1 MPPDS
6 KEEKPKKNKN
16 ESSVLQSEPTVD
28 VSQLGKR
35 IILNISGLRYE
46 TYDKTLERFPDS
58 LLGNRQRRD
67 QFYDHEKKEY
77 FFDKNR
83 ICFESILAY
92 YQTCGVLIRPPSI
105 PRKVFV
111 SDIKYFDLGE
121 QALQQAGDDLDAA
134 FTPDDR
140 PMPKNKIQRKIWSIF
155 EYPDTSNIA
164 RATAIFSV
172 SVIILSIV
180 LFCVETLPQFQQKT
194 AKKSSENDT
203 SDIPVPKHQS
213 ESTNFAFFVIEALC
227 IAWFTFEY
235 LIRFL
240 CSPSKCKFVVSVLNV
255 IDLVAILP
263 FFITLPMKEP
273 TSVSSLAILRCVR
286 LVRVFRIFKLSRYSR
301 GLQIL
306 GHTLKASLRELGLL
320 FFFLCVG
327 VILFS
332 SAVYYAEYGTS
343 GTKFRSIPHSFWWSI
358 ITMTT
363 VGYGDMVP
371 ETVGK

>member
-1 MPPDS
+1 MPPDN
-6 KEEKPKKNKN
+6 KEEKPNKTKN
-16 ESSVLQSEPTVD
+16 ETSVPQKETTVD
-28 VSQLGKR
+28 VSQLGNR
-35 IILNISGLRYE
+35 IVLNISGLRYE

-58 LLGNRQRRD
+58 LLGNRQRRE
-67 QFYDHEKKEY
+67 QFYDHEKQEY

-134 FTPDDR
+134 FTPEDR
-140 PMPKNKIQRKIWSIF
+140 PMPKNKIQRKIWSTF

-164 RATAIFSV
+164 RVTAIFSV

-180 LFCVETLPQFQQKT
+180 LFCVETLPQFHQKA
-194 AKKSSENDT
+194 AKKSSQNATTE
-203 SDIPVPKHQS
+203 IPVPKHKS
-213 ESTNFAFFVIEALC
+213 GSTNFAFFVIEALC

-240 CSPSKCKFVVSVLNV
+240 CSPNKCKFVVSVLNI
-255 IDLVAILP
+255 IDLVAIIP

-343 GTKFRSIPHSFWWSI
+343 GTKFMSIPHSFWWSI

>member
-1 MPPDS
+1 MTKES
-6 KEEKPKKNKN
+6 KDIPSTQVQ
-16 ESSVLQSEPTVD
+16 ESGKRRKISSFRN
-28 VSQLGKR
+28 LGKR
-35 IILNISGLRYE
+35 ITINISGLRYE
-46 TYDKTLERFPDS
+46 TYDQTLERFPES
-58 LLGNRQRRD
+58 LLGSRQRRD
-67 QFYDHEKKEY
+67 QFFDHEKNEY

-83 ICFESILAY
+83 ICFESVLAY
-92 YQTCGVLIRPPSI
+92 YQTCGVLIRPPNI

-111 SDIKYFDLGE
+111 GDIKYFDLGE
-121 QALQQAGDDLDAA
+121 DALQQAGDDLDAA
-134 FTPDDR
+134 FKPEER
-140 PMPKNKIQRKIWSIF
+140 PMPENKIQRKIWSIF
-155 EYPDTSNIA
+155 EHPDTSNMA
-164 RATAIFSV
+164 RGMAILSIG
-172 SVIILSIV
+172 VIVLSIV
-180 LFCVETLPQFQQKT
+180 LFCVETLPQFQPKPERKFNAT
-194 AKKSSENDT
+194 GRNEE
-203 SDIPVPKHQS
+203 PVPKEKQ
-213 ESTNFAFFVIEALC
+213 NFAFFVIEAMC
-227 IAWFTFEY
+227 IAWFTLEY
-235 LIRFL
+235 TIRLL
-240 CSPSKCKFVVSVLNV
+240 CSPNKWKFVISVLNV

-332 SAVYYAEYGTS
+332 SAVYYAEFGSSPTNE
-343 GTKFRSIPHSFWWSI
+343 FRSIPHSFWWSI

-371 ETVGK
+371 QTLGKFFL